1 MEILKNIKKIRI
13 YSLLGIMAMIAAAL
27 IAEDILTS
35 CGVILGF
42 AVTAAGIDGGT
53 TVQGLQEAAAAGAA
67 QVLEDDVDAKVKEY
81 TKTISPI
88 STLMYKLNKRRK
100 AEALKVE
107 FGYVRE
113 KSLHGTV
120 TAATTGGT
128 STTMDIEID
137 SINFPVFANM
147 DTVIIG
153 DSDHS
158 VPSYNSDGTQNNLIP
173 LTGIVTGLNEAASTI
188 RVQCN
193 NGFLVNGQPT
203 FKDAIAIDTPVYR
216 MSRAEREL
224 AVKTTPFSLVPSSE
238 YNYCQNMI
246 ASLLASDWSELHKK
260 RMEWNLTQQ
269 ARMSLF
275 DRARTKEL
283 SYMFG
288 TRRLTRVSGEDVY
301 MCGGIFSY
309 IPKSFQLT
317 SAATEDDLYSMMFS
331 AFNGNNGNNTRFLF
345 MGSAKYKQITEIPSI
360 QKYIN
365 SGNSVKT
372 IFGLEFDQIRYNG
385 WTLYLY
391 NHYMFDASGRPDIG
405 LLLDLD
411 NLEERYFEPAT
422 ESKKDLKELRE
433 AAATSIDY
441 KEVCCPQV
449 YNPDTHMIVY

>member
-1 MEILKNIKKIRI
+1 MEIFKTIKKIRF
-13 YSLLGIMAMIAAAL
+13 YELMAIVAIVLTAL
-27 IAEDILTS
+27 IIDDFLFAS
-35 CGVILGF
+35 GLGF
-42 AVTAAGIDGGT
+42 AFAATAVGIEGGT
-53 TVQGLQEAAAAGAA
+53 TVQGLEEAASAGAA
-67 QVLEDDVDAKVKEY
+67 EVLETDVDAKVKEY

-88 STLMYKLNKRRK
+88 STLMYKLSKRRK
-100 AEALKVE
+100 VESIKVE

-113 KSLHGTV
+113 KSLKATV
-120 TAATTGGT
+120 TTDTTAGT
-128 STTMDIEID
+128 STTLDIEID
-137 SINFPVFANM
+137 STNFPVFAAM

-153 DSDHS
+153 DGDHV
-158 VPSYNSDGTQNNLIP
+158 VPSYNADGTQNNIIP
-173 LTGIVTGLNEAASTI
+173 LTGIVIGLNEAATTI

-193 NGFLVNGQPT
+193 NGFIVGGQPT
-203 FKDAIAIDTPVYR
+203 FKDVISTGTPIYR

-283 SYMFG
+283 SYVFG
-288 TRRLTRVSGEDVY
+288 TRRLTRVGGEDVY
-301 MCGGIFSY
+301 MCGGIASY
-309 IPKSFQLT
+309 LPKSFQL
-317 SAATEDDLYSMMFS
+317 SSSSTEEDLYDMMFE

-345 MGSAKYKQITEIPSI
+345 MGSAKYKQITVIPSI
-360 QKYIN
+360 QKQIN
-365 SGNSVKT
+365 TGNSVKT

-391 NHYMFDASGRPDIG
+391 NHYMFDAVGMADRG
-405 LLLDLD
+405 LLLDMD
-411 NLEERYFEPAT
+411 NVEERYFEPAT
-422 ESKKDLKELRE
+422 ERKTDLKELRE

-449 YNPDTHMIVY
+449 YNPDTHMIIY